1 MMRALYIVALVLG
14 LGFIITTIAFAAEVN
29 NQRTAALF
37 SELDSYLDDYSSEG
51 YSYGMSD
58 SGYQEAEDTTQM
70 AAIVT
75 IVFLVFFEALF
86 VLSLMKIKTKTMKVL
101 SIIGLA
107 LTGIMLIWAVLPAA
121 SPGSVSF
128 DEVGLGFA
136 AFGFVLITFSII
148 GTIHAFR
155 TKA

>member
-1 MMRALYIVALVLG
+1 MRALYIVALVLG
-14 LGFIITTIAFAAEVN
+14 LAFVITTIAFAAEVS
-29 NQRTAALF
+29 NQRTAAMF
-37 SELDSYLDDYSSEG
+37 NDLDRYLDDYSEG

-58 SGYQEAEDTTQM
+58 SGYEEAEGTTQT

-75 IVFLVFFEALF
+75 VVFLVFFEVLF

-107 LTGIMLIWAVLPAA
+107 LTAIMLIWAVLPAA

-148 GTIHAFR
+148 GTIHAFK